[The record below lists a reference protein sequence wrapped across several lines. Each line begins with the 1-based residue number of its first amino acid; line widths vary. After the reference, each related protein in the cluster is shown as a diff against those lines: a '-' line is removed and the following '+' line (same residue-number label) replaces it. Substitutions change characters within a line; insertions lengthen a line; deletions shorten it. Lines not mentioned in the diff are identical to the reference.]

1 MVELTVKLVGDT
13 ALIARID
20 NIPAAV
26 RRALVKKVTALAIEM
41 DEKVVGKVSGQVLHR
56 VTGAL
61 ARSINWLVDDNDQEV
76 IGKVRSS
83 GDVKYAAIH
92 EFGGVIHHPGGTAYI
107 IQDGQAVWV
116 SNAKADALGHDLPRT
131 KAHDINMP
139 ERSYLRST
147 LADMKDEITEGLQ
160 EAVEQGMSLR

>member
-1 MVELTVKLVGDT
+1 MELTVKLVGDT
-13 ALIARID
+13 ALIAKI
-20 NIPAAV
+20 NNMPAAV
-26 RRALVKKVTALAIEM
+26 RKALKKKVTALAIEM
-41 DEKVVGKVSGQVLHR
+41 DEKVVDKVSGPVLKR

-92 EFGGVIHHPGGTAYI
+92 EFGGTIHHPGGTAYI

-116 SNAKADALGHDLPRT
+116 SNAKADALGYDLPRT
-131 KAHDINMP
+131 KPHDINMP
-139 ERSYLRST
+139 ERSFMRST
-147 LADMKDEITEGLQ
+147 LADMKDEITEGLR
-160 EAVEQGMSLR
+160 EAVEEGLSLR